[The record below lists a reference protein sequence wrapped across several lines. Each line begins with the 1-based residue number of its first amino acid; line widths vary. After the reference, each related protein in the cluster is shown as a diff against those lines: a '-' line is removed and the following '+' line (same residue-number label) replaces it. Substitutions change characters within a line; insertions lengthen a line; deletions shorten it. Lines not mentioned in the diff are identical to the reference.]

1 MRREFK
7 ATEGLRY
14 IFQGRHN
21 ENYGSTRKSQ
31 RLGLKRRAEGKRS
44 GRKCH
49 YDVNVLK

>member
-31 RLGLKRRAEGKRS
+31 RLGLKRRAEG
-44 GRKCH
+44 RKQRKE
-49 YDVNVLK
+49 VPL